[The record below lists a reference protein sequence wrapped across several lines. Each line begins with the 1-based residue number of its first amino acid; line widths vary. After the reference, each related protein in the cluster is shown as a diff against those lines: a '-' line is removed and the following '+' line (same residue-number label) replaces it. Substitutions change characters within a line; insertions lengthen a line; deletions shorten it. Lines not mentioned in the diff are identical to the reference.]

1 MRGRK
6 ASVGWNGDEK
16 SKTVL
21 TGGEGEM
28 EVLLREEVGRVGDCR
43 RIAMEGRF
51 GCECGMD

>member
-1 MRGRK
+1 MG
-6 ASVGWNGDEK
+6 GNGDEK
-16 SKTVL
+16 SKTVP

-28 EVLLREEVGRVGDCR
+28 EMLLREEVGRVGDCR